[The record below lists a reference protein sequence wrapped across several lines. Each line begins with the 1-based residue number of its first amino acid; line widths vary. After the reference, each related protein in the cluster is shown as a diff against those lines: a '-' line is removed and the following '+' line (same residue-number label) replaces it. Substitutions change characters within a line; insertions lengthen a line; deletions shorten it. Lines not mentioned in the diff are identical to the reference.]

1 MDTLETLTIRREC
14 VSSIIDILK
23 TSPVAE
29 KEQNLRKIK
38 KEMSIKMT
46 YSAAVVMNKLKEMLK
61 IIDQEINQNQNKQK
75 LDDTLKMIEKQMKMK
90 GLLKKTLPA
99 ADASTTINHHKT
111 TYSQLRKQVRV
122 EMTRMSMETIRAIW
136 AKKTSAEKMST
147 KKSSPKKISPIKS
160 SLKAISYISNPAVT
174 NIIQTKYPSYLNSV
188 TIKLVKNIKNVID
201 RQTVKK
207 KNNAMKINRYNI
219 QTSQPLS
226 NLPPLQSD
234 DHRRITRGLLEDR
247 QFIKLRTNTFNT
259 DEERVVKSKHMF
271 MDALQLRPTF

>member
-90 GLLKKTLPA
+90 GLLKKTFPA